1 MATNYINE
9 TAETTEKKYFEGNH
23 CVWFGLLHFWKA

>member
-9 TAETTEKKYFEGNH
+9 TAETTEKKYFEGNQ